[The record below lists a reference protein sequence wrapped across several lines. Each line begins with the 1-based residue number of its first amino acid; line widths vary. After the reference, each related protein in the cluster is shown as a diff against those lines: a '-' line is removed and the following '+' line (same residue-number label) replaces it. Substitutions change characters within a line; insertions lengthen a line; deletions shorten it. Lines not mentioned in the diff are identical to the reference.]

1 MSPPVVL
8 NYNAAILKFAKIIL
22 KIAAPD
28 RDNLGV
34 VEKWSIG
41 VMEKNS
47 IRQHSNTPLLHFL
60 SGNIYVL
67 TRNAN

>member
-8 NYNAAILKFAKIIL
+8 NYNAAILKFAKIVL

-41 VMEKNS
+41 VMEKIQYAS
-47 IRQHSNTPLLHFL
+47 TPTLHY
-60 SGNIYVL
+60 STSYQAISTY
-67 TRNAN
+67 